1 MNQKNS
7 QNTRKARK
15 KITKHRKAQ
24 KDLYHTLRDLEATPL
39 QKNQQNKKKGTK
51 RR

>member
-15 KITKHRKAQ
+15 KITKYRKAQ
-24 KDLYHTLRDLEATPL
+24 KDLYHTLRDPEATPL
-39 QKNQQNKKKGTK
+39 QKN
-51 RR
+51 